1 MCRKPYQP
9 ERAKKL
15 ILSEMSDAEK
25 TDSEGLDLLRKLVVM
40 WDAEPEN
47 EELLALI
54 GEIRSWLDGGR
65 QVRIFLIFI
74 QRMGPNNDDAPSL
87 KL

>member
-9 ERAKKL
+9 DRAKKL
-15 ILSEMSDAEK
+15 ILSEISDVEK
-25 TDSEGLDLLRKLVVM
+25 TDSEGLDLLRRLVVL

-54 GEIRSWLDGGR
+54 EEIRSWLDGGH
-65 QVRIFLIFI
+65 QVRILSSLFKEEK
-74 QRMGPNNDDAPSL
+74 DDVPSL

>member
-1 MCRKPYQP
+1 MCRKPYLP

-15 ILSEMSDAEK
+15 ILSEVSDAEK
-25 TDSEGLDLLRKLVVM
+25 TDSEGLDLLRKLVVL

-54 GEIRSWLDGGR
+54 EEIRSWLDGGR
-65 QVRIFLIFI
+65 QVRSLSIFV
-74 QRMGPNNDDAPSL
+74 QSRRMMMFPV
-87 KL
+87 